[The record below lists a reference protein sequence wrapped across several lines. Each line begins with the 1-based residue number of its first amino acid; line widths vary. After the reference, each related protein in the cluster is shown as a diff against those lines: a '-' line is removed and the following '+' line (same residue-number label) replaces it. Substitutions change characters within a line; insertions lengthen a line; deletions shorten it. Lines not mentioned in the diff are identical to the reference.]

1 MGLND
6 KSLFGLPS
14 EVKFCK
20 KCVESN
26 QRFLSST
33 QHKITASENKETIYF
48 NEQGIC
54 GACAYYEDKDKIDW
68 TAREKE
74 LTEILDR
81 HRSKDGS
88 YDVLVPGSGGK
99 DSIFTSFLLKEKYNM
114 NPLSCTWSPG
124 EYTDIGW
131 KNFKSWIN
139 SGFDNILFTPNKKI
153 HGLLSRIAFENLLHP
168 FQPFVLGQN
177 SFPLKVAIQNKI
189 KLVIYGDG
197 VEERATGKSG
207 NKNLKKNLKLYSFH
221 FKQKNDDIFLGGVE
235 LKELISKYKISKN
248 DLLPFLPISE
258 ELVLEN
264 KLEVLPITKFVNY
277 NPQDNFYFAK
287 ENSNFQVN
295 PDGRSEGTYTKYS
308 SLDDKF
314 DGFHYY
320 TWFIKTGRG
329 RATEDAA
336 IEVRNKIISR
346 EEAVSLVKKY
356 DGEFPKKYFKDFL
369 NHTNLDEKKFFEIVD
384 KFRSPHLWEK
394 IKGKWILKEAVW
406 KL

>member
-1 MGLND
+1 MSLKE

-33 QHKITASENKETIYF
+33 QHKITASEKKETIYF
-48 NEQGIC
+48 NEQGVC
-54 GACAYYEDKDKIDW
+54 GACAFYENKSKIDW
-68 TAREKE
+68 KAREKE
-74 LTEILDR
+74 LREILDKY
-81 HRSKDGS
+81 RSTDGS

-114 NPLSCTWSPG
+114 NPLTCTWSPG
-124 EYTDIGW
+124 EYTEIGW
-131 KNFKSWIN
+131 KNYKSWIN
-139 SGFDNILFTPNKKI
+139 SGFHNILFTPNKKI
-153 HGLLSRIAFENLLHP
+153 HGLLTRIAFENLLHP

-177 SFPLKVAIQNKI
+177 SFPLKVAIQNNI
-189 KLVIYGDG
+189 KLIFYGDG
-197 VEERATGKSG
+197 NEERAKSKSNDKRV
-207 NKNLKKNLKLYSFH
+207 NKDLKLYNFH
-221 FKQKNDDIFLGGVE
+221 FKEKNDDIFLGGIQIQD
-235 LKELISKYKISKN
+235 LIKKYKISKS
-248 DLLPFLPISE
+248 DLLPFLPLSKE
-258 ELVLEN
+258 SVLEN
-264 KLEVLPITKFVNY
+264 KLKVLEITKFINY

-287 ENSNFQVN
+287 ENTNFQVN

-320 TWFIKTGRG
+320 TMFIKTGRG
-329 RATEDAA
+329 RATEDAG

-346 EEAVSLVKKY
+346 DEAASLVKKY

-369 NHTNLDEKKFFEIVD
+369 NHTNLDEKRFFEIVD
-384 KFRSPHLWEK
+384 KFRSPHLWDK
-394 IKGKWILKEAVW
+394 NNGKWVLKKAVW
-406 KL
+406 K

>member
-1 MGLND
+1 M
-6 KSLFGLPS
+6 KKKVIFFGLPK

-26 QRFLSST
+26 QRFLSSV
-33 QHKITASENKETIYF
+33 QHKIQANEKKETIYF
-48 NEQGIC
+48 NDKGIC
-54 GACAYYEDKDKIDW
+54 GACEYYENKEKIDW
-68 TAREKE
+68 ISKERELKD
-74 LTEILDR
+74 ILDR
-81 HRSKDGS
+81 HRSKNGN

-114 NPLSCTWSPG
+114 NPLTCTWSPG

-131 KNFKSWIN
+131 HNYKSWIN

-153 HGLLSRIAFENLLHP
+153 HGLLTRISFENLLHP
-168 FQPFVLGQN
+168 FQSFVLGQN
-177 SFPLKVAIQNKI
+177 SFPLKIAIQNKI

-197 VEERATGKSG
+197 IEERATGKV
-207 NKNLKKNLKLYSFH
+207 NNENLNKNLKLYNFH
-221 FKQKNDDIFLGGVE
+221 FKEKEDQIFLGGVE
-235 LKELISKYKISKN
+235 LQELISKYKLRKS
-248 DLLPFLPISE
+248 DLQPFLPISE

-264 KLEVLPITKFVNY
+264 NLEVLPITKFINY

-287 ENSNFQVN
+287 QNSNFQVN

-320 TWFIKTGRG
+320 TWYVKTGRG

-346 EEAVSLVKKY
+346 DEAVSLVKKY
-356 DGEFPKKYFKDFL
+356 DGEFPKKYFKNFL
-369 NHTNLDEKKFFEIVD
+369 NHTNLSEKKFFEIID
-384 KFRSPHLWEK
+384 KFRPPHLWK
-394 IKGKWILKEAVW
+394 KVKGKWFLKKTVW
-406 KL
+406 KN